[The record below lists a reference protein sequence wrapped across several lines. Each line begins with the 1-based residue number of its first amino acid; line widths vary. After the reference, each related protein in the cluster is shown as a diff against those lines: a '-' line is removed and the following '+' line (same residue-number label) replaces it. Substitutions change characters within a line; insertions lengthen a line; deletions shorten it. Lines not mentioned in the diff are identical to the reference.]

1 MNAAGN
7 GSSSSKCAECTELF
21 YQNFGNCLCLENGS
35 IRLIVTADVG
45 PRIISFST
53 RNGKNILFE
62 DVDREFCELNKG
74 YGTWYAYGGHRLWT
88 APELMPETYCPDN
101 GKVDW
106 SFASGVLTLTPKP
119 TPFGKQFCIQ
129 IEMGEGNSVRIVN
142 KITNVSDQTQHFAP
156 WSITSLSGGGT
167 EIIPMCRAKTG
178 FLPNRVMSLWSYTDI
193 QDARF
198 RLTNTY
204 AALRHDVSA
213 DRPFKVGFNVADGY
227 AVYFANGQMFRK
239 SVAPHSDIRYPDFC
253 CNFETYTNQHFIE
266 CETLGEERD
275 YAPGE
280 SAVIEETWEITETA
294 VTPEQ
299 FIAALPE

>member
-1 MNAAGN
+1 MEANF
-7 GSSSSKCAECTELF
+7 SRLF
-21 YQNFGNCLCLENGS
+21 YQNYGECACLENDC
-35 IRLIVTADVG
+35 IRMIVTVDLG

-88 APELMPETYCPDN
+88 APEVMPETYCPDH
-101 GKVDW
+101 GKVDCDF
-106 SFASGVLTLTPKP
+106 SDGVLTLTPKP
-119 TPFGKQFCIQ
+119 TPFGKQFSIQ
-129 IEMGEGNSVRIVN
+129 VRMSGGNSVQIVN
-142 KITNVSDQTQHFAP
+142 RITNLTDQPQRFAP

-167 EIIPMCRAKTG
+167 EIIPMCRKNNG
-178 FLPNRVMSLWSYTDI
+178 FLPNRVMSLWSYTDVS
-193 QDARF
+193 DDRF
-198 RLTNTY
+198 RLTNNY
-204 AALRHDVSA
+204 AALRHDVNA
-213 DRPFKVGFNVADGY
+213 DHPFKVGFNVTDGY

-239 SVAPHSDIRYPDFC
+239 SITPHRDVRYPDFC

-280 SAVIEETWEITETA
+280 SAVIEETWEITDTDM
-294 VTPEQ
+294 TPEQ
-299 FIAALPE
+299 FIAALPC